1 MDFVVS
7 IGVAWIEGG
16 ARLKKWIIGVGV
28 VVLIGIGIYFMINTK
43 TYSFDDVT
51 SLDKNK
57 VTSIQI
63 EHDNEQVVVDKK
75 EDIQKLLNEFSGM
88 KLKKANG
95 AKKETKE
102 SYWIRVLEE
111 GNVTYGFVF
120 YDQAYLET
128 YDGSKTK
135 NKISEYQ
142 IVDANQVDIG
152 QYIK

>member
-1 MDFVVS
+1 
-7 IGVAWIEGG
+7 
-16 ARLKKWIIGVGV
+16 
-28 VVLIGIGIYFMINTK
+28 
-43 TYSFDDVT
+43 
-51 SLDKNK
+51 
-57 VTSIQI
+57 
-63 EHDNEQVVVDKK
+63 
-75 EDIQKLLNEFSGM
+75 M